1 MSFKSISKELLLIFF
16 IVIIV
21 APFLCFISIFAHEGG
36 HGLLVVPAII
46 LNREIPEM
54 PTVEED
60 VTGAETHEWNPF
72 QNFPAGIFLM
82 FLSFPLGIVAN
93 GLLSYLSYK
102 NAKRYRTS
110 LIRKDVIFLAIFLSF
125 CIMNFKSVLSNF
137 FGQDFAFIW
146 EGIGFPYE
154 SIWFRYVIKIISYL
168 AFPLFLATK
177 KDFDIARILTVSV
190 GTFAGSIIT
199 LTFIF
204 KPLHGMLMA
213 NFWWLFIIGLPIL
226 IITVVILWRLQK

>member
-1 MSFKSISKELLLIFF
+1 MTSKHISKELLLIFF

-21 APFLCFISIFAHEGG
+21 APFLCSVSIFAHEGG
-36 HGLLVVPAII
+36 HGILVVPAII

-54 PTVEED
+54 PTVTE
-60 VTGAETHEWNPF
+60 AETHEWNPF
-72 QNFPAGIFLM
+72 PNFPAGIFLM

-125 CIMNFKSVLSNF
+125 CIMNFSSVLSNF
-137 FGQDFAFIW
+137 FGQDFAFMW

-154 SIWFRYVIKIISYL
+154 SIWFRYLIKIISYL
-168 AFPLFLATK
+168 VFPLFLATRK
-177 KDFDIARILTVSV
+177 NFDIARILTVSV
-190 GTFAGSIIT
+190 GTFAGSIVT

-213 NFWWLFIIGLPIL
+213 NFWWLFIIGLPVL
-226 IITVVILWRLQK
+226 IISVVTLWRLQKA

>member
-1 MSFKSISKELLLIFF
+1 MISKTSSKELILIFF

-21 APFLCFISIFAHEGG
+21 APFLCSVSIFAHEGG
-36 HGLLVVPAII
+36 HGVLVVPAII
-46 LNREIPEM
+46 LNREIPNM
-54 PTVEED
+54 EED
-60 VTGAETHEWNPF
+60 VTEAETHEWNPF

-102 NAKRYRTS
+102 NAKRYRSS

-125 CIMNFKSVLSNF
+125 CIMNFKSMLGNF

-146 EGIGFPYE
+146 KGIGFPYE
-154 SIWFRYVIKIISYL
+154 SDWLRYVIKIISYL

-177 KDFDIARILTVSV
+177 KDFNIFRMLIVSG
-190 GTFAGSIIT
+190 GTFVGSIVT

-226 IITVVILWRLQK
+226 IITVVILWRLQKA